1 MVTELLNLKE
11 ASKKLKCSIHTLR
24 AWGYQRKL
32 PVVKLGRRTL
42 FREED
47 IEKFISK
54 GVIEAQEKV

>member
-1 MVTELLNLKE
+1 MMTELMDLKS
-11 ASKKLKCSIHTLR
+11 AAKRMKVSKYTLR

-47 IEKFISK
+47 IEKFIAK
-54 GVIEAQEKV
+54 GVIEAKE

>member
-1 MVTELLNLKE
+1 MTTELLDLKT
-11 ASKKLKCSIHTLR
+11 AAQRMRVSVYTLR

-47 IEKFISK
+47 IEKFINK
-54 GVIEAQEKV
+54 GVIEAKQ